1 MQTTQLAH
9 GKVTNANTLTIEL
22 IEPPGMP
29 VAILLRGPQKPIDH
43 HTRRLQQYGS
53 GGDANPRNGSY
64 RTSGPSSPEAAMRSP
79 STKV

>member
-9 GKVTNANTLTIEL
+9 GKITNANTLTIEL

-29 VAILLRGPQKPIDH
+29 AAILLRWPQKPSI
-43 HTRRLQQYGS
+43 TTP
-53 GGDANPRNGSY
+53 DAYSNMAAGRCKISQRQY

-79 STKV
+79 SRKV

>member
-1 MQTTQLAH
+1 MQTTQLAR
-9 GKVTNANTLTIEL
+9 GKITNVNTFTIEL

-29 VAILLRGPQKPIDH
+29 AAILLRWPIDH